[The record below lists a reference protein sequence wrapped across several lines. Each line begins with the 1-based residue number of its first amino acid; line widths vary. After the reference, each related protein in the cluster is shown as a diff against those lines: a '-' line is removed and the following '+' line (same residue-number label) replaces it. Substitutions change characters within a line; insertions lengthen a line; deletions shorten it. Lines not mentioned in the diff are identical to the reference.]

1 MNQQGIQKERVQQLN
16 DREVRAGEYVL
27 YWMQQ
32 SQRAE
37 YNHALEYAIE
47 LANQLELPLLVVF
60 GLMDNYPEANA
71 RHYRF
76 LLEGLKD
83 VQRRLADRGIKMG
96 VRRGHPAEVA
106 LAVGKK
112 ASVMICDRGYL
123 RHQKTW
129 RKQVAEEADCRV
141 VQVESDVVVPVEM
154 VSNKAEY
161 AARTIRPKIQ
171 KHVDRFLV
179 ELKQGSVNKN
189 SLDLSFENLEL
200 EDTDAVLKNLKID
213 RSVGSTNAIFQG
225 GNSEAK
231 KHLRTFLDKKLSHY
245 SENRNQPQT
254 DDASY
259 MSMYLHFGHISPVY
273 LALQVR
279 ESETAP
285 EDNRAD
291 FLEELIV
298 RRELACNF
306 VHYTGDY
313 DSFSSIPDWCRK
325 TLEEHARDE
334 REYIYNSE
342 QLENSETHDDY
353 WNAAMNEMRV
363 TGYMHNY
370 MRMYWGKK
378 ILEWSAAAE
387 QAFETT
393 LALNNKYFLDGRD
406 PNSYANVAWIF
417 GLHDRPWKER
427 PIFGKVRYMSAS
439 GLERKCDIGAY
450 VGKVEMLM
458 REFGADGQ

>member
-1 MNQQGIQKERVQQLN
+1 MKVQGIQKERIQQLN
-16 DREVRAGEYVL
+16 GRAIRQGEYVL

-37 YNHALEYAIE
+37 CNHALEYSIDF
-47 LANQLELPLLVVF
+47 ANRLDLPVLVVF
-60 GLMDNYPEANA
+60 GLMDDYPDANA

-83 VQRRLADRGIKMG
+83 VQRSLAERGIKMG
-96 VRRGHPAEVA
+96 VRHGHPVEVA
-106 LAVGKK
+106 LEAGNKAAVI
-112 ASVMICDRGYL
+112 ICDRGYMK
-123 RHQKTW
+123 HQKDW
-129 RKQVAEEADCRV
+129 RRQVVDEADCRV
-141 VQVESDVVVPVEM
+141 VQVESDVVVPVEV
-154 VSNKAEY
+154 VSGKAEY

-179 ELKQGSVNKN
+179 ELKPCSVNKG
-189 SLDLSFENLEL
+189 SLHLPFDNLNL
-200 EDTDAVLKNLKID
+200 EDTDQVLENLKID
-213 RSVGSTNAIFQG
+213 RSVAPVSAIFRG
-225 GNSEAK
+225 GSSQAK
-231 KHLRTFLDKKLSHY
+231 KHFQAFLDNRLSHY

-254 DDASY
+254 DDTSY
-259 MSMYLHFGHISPVY
+259 MSMYLHFGHISPIY
-273 LALQVR
+273 LALQVKQL
-279 ESETAP
+279 ETAP
-285 EDNRAD
+285 EENRSD

-306 VHYTGDY
+306 VHYTDDY

-325 TLEEHARDE
+325 TLEEHRGDE
-334 REYIYNSE
+334 REYIYTSE
-342 QLENSETHDDY
+342 QLENAETHDEY

-378 ILEWSAAAE
+378 ILEWSSNAE
-387 QAFETT
+387 QAFQTA

-417 GLHDRPWKER
+417 GLHDRPWRER
-427 PIFGKVRYMSAS
+427 PVFGKVRYMSAS
-439 GLERKCDIGAY
+439 GLERKCDIEGY
-450 VGKVEMLM
+450 VRKVEMLI
-458 REFGADGQ
+458 REFGVDWQ